1 MVCKKRKKK
10 NETKQ
15 ILVALAQRVGQ
26 ETYPLSALAAA
37 GRTVP
42 ESAIRLARPPVIQT
56 DRRTGLSSLPLPLL
70 RARPVLCCP
79 RGPAAVYSY

>member
-1 MVCKKRKKK
+1 MVCKNRKKK

-42 ESAIRLARPPVIQT
+42 ESAIRLARLRG
-56 DRRTGLSSLPLPLL
+56 RR
-70 RARPVLCCP
+70 
-79 RGPAAVYSY
+79 